1 MSGYAQT
8 NSPRW
13 QQWYGDRKLLIDLL
27 NDGYEIKA
35 AVRLS
40 DADILYV
47 QKGGSAYR
55 CLSLAVGSTVQHTCS
70 GDKIAPIAALHG
82 HALERVGR
90 PYSARRRD

>member
-13 QQWYGDRKLLIDLL
+13 QQWYGDRKLLIELL

-35 AVRLS
+35 ATRTS
-40 DADILYV
+40 DADIIYV

-55 CLSLAVGSTVQHTCS
+55 CLSLAVGTIVQLPSNTLNCAS
-70 GDKIAPIAALHG
+70 LQKPK
-82 HALERVGR
+82 LE
-90 PYSARRRD
+90 